1 MLQVL
6 RMHIKIMEAVGT
18 TVDTQIITAKE
29 DAVRNA
35 DKIVE
40 AVVEAVSTGIKHL
53 TIVPM

>member
-53 TIVPM
+53 TIGPM